1 MTNLKILLEA
11 DGGGTLQ
18 QKRHKTV
25 VNICR
30 AGTDGQLLAKTRTA
44 PPLGLLGQET
54 SREQTCHE

>member
-11 DGGGTLQ
+11 DGGGTLG

-30 AGTDGQLLAKTRTA
+30 AGTNRHLRNAHVLIQRTSKVILQHIKT
-44 PPLGLLGQET
+44 
-54 SREQTCHE
+54 